1 MSKPKWIESKNPQII
16 QRCVAGVS
24 ERFAQERGSA
34 SPSREDVSR
43 AFAIC
48 TAQAQKHG
56 KLKPGTRTLTPY
68 GKGVT
73 SRHHRTQGRDY
84 LRYEDAIAAS
94 KSTRGS
100 GGLLDEPVDEPNE
113 LLAVGMAAGVVS
125 AALAYWWLSRRGQ

>member
-1 MSKPKWIESKNPQII
+1 MKPKWIDSKNPQII

-24 ERFAQERGSA
+24 ERLADERGSF

-48 TAQAQKHG
+48 TAQAQKQG

-73 SRHHRTQGRDY
+73 SKHYQSQAQDY
-84 LRYEDAIAAS
+84 LRYENAIGSSRKNRGAA
-94 KSTRGS
+94 GIF
-100 GGLLDEPVDEPNE
+100 EEAVDEANE
-113 LLAVGMAAGVVS
+113 FLSIGVVS
-125 AALAYWWLSRRGQ
+125 AVAGAFAMNWWLGRRA